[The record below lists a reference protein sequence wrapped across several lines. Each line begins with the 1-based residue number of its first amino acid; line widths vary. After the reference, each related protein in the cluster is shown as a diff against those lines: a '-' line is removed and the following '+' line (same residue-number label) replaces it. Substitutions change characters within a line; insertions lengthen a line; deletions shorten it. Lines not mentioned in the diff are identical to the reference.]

1 MRILLIRNDK
11 LGDFISSLPACQIL
25 KSAHPGFKL
34 TMLVNSYTCDLAR
47 ACMMIDDVLVDQ
59 PAMGW
64 LKDIKQLTKLVQK
77 NIYDAVITLFSTT
90 RVGLAVRRA
99 NIPYRLAPATKLAQI
114 FYNHRLTQRRSRS
127 EKPEFEYNLELVRKF
142 LIDQGVRDIPEPQ
155 PPFLSFDPDQIT
167 KLRQLFCRQHAID
180 PAHKLLFVH
189 PGHGGSANHLT
200 LQQYKEL
207 IENISPAQP
216 FTIILSA
223 GPDELNLINTLSD
236 LIPDIPHVIYHSTN
250 GLVKFAQHIAFADV
264 FIAGSTGP
272 LHIAGALN
280 VPTAGFYTRRRSA
293 TALRWQTLNSPE
305 RRLAFSPPLCARE
318 EDMTSIDVAAA
329 ARDINRHFLQPDVS
343 SSPP

>member
-1 MRILLIRNDK
+1 
-11 LGDFISSLPACQIL
+11 
-25 KSAHPGFKL
+25 
-34 TMLVNSYTCDLAR
+34 
-47 ACMMIDDVLVDQ
+47 MMIDDVLVDQ

-216 FTIILSA
+216 
-223 GPDELNLINTLSD
+223 
-236 LIPDIPHVIYHSTN
+236 
-250 GLVKFAQHIAFADV
+250 
-264 FIAGSTGP
+264 
-272 LHIAGALN
+272 
-280 VPTAGFYTRRRSA
+280 
-293 TALRWQTLNSPE
+293 
-305 RRLAFSPPLCARE
+305 
-318 EDMTSIDVAAA
+318 
-329 ARDINRHFLQPDVS
+329 
-343 SSPP
+343 